1 MHIKKGCFTQSL
13 PRRYFHRS
21 LFRAAFRPIQ
31 KLGSV
36 AVDPGKV
43 GAHQTS
49 DFGSWPTFWEL
60 NREPRTFKAG
70 KPLNNSEF
78 PHQKCGSWPIQV
90 EFTGENW
97 DLTLTIKD
105 VGWTHWRFDLTKKR
119 MILAIYR
126 DWTLTQET
134 LVLKPQE
141 MGMSPRN
148 TQTLDDFG
156 TFYTSNLWWVLPHTP
171 KDILKLGSFLLPLEV
186 SPIRHSAFDPRDVS
200 IVTTWKVRKHP
211 WG

>member
-1 MHIKKGCFTQSL
+1 MISSICKELYVSLCWNDLQATQNFKIAIPFNSVFFQFNFLACHFNNIWVSWYLSNKFERFWANRIVFPAFYWTPHQNVHIKKGCFTQSL

-119 MILAIYR
+119 MILAIYI
-126 DWTLTQET
+126 EI
-134 LVLKPQE
+134 
-141 MGMSPRN
+141 G
-148 TQTLDDFG
+148 
-156 TFYTSNLWWVLPHTP
+156 H
-171 KDILKLGSFLLPLEV
+171 
-186 SPIRHSAFDPRDVS
+186 
-200 IVTTWKVRKHP
+200 
-211 WG
+211 